1 MKIVYQ
7 EYIDRAWT
15 FALPALAIYKGNGGT
30 EIQGKVFALMSGTAG
45 GSVAK
50 VLLEGEVHDIGET
63 SYGKPICVLTNKSGS
78 MANGP

>member
-1 MKIVYQ
+1 MKIGYQ

-15 FALPALAIYKGNGGT
+15 FALPALAIYKDNGGT
-30 EIQGKVFALMSGTAG
+30 KIQGKVFALSNTAD

-50 VLLEGEVHDIGET
+50 VLVEGEVHDIAET
-63 SYGKPICVLTNKSGS
+63 PYGKPICVLANKKSGS